1 MLNCY
6 FSMGK
11 RGPQPIAS
19 RLTLVTTAY
28 SIYGEFCAMSKGARR
43 GVFVRK
49 VDSAEF
55 ARGAAIPGEP
65 RTIAALFEAQTVKQ
79 VRAIC
84 QNSAWMA
91 KQPHSYVSR
100 CLPTF
105 AKQFLNAKA
114 DRHFP
119 NSDRISSTEKRLWF
133 VARFLAGALYG
144 LSGRRSMNLIGPGRA
159 EEIGVML
166 DDLSNFLPSL
176 RITHASLLRKT
187 PFQARRSTKLRAS
200 RASI

>member
-1 MLNCY
+1 
-6 FSMGK
+6 
-11 RGPQPIAS
+11 
-19 RLTLVTTAY
+19 VTTAY

-133 VARFLAGALYG
+133 VARFLAGAMYG
-144 LSGRRSMNLIGPGRA
+144 LSGRRSMNLIGPGGA

-166 DDLSNFLPSL
+166 DDLSNFLPSSSD
-176 RITHASLLRKT
+176 HS
-187 PFQARRSTKLRAS
+187 RRSVAKNAIS
-200 RASI
+200 SAKEHKA